1 MNYTN
6 VGFITDNLEFFE
18 RGLLGKIQNSLPDG
32 SFSFYTKITFIMYK

>member
-18 RGLLGKIQNSLPDG
+18 RGLLGKIQYQTVV
-32 SFSFYTKITFIMYK
+32 FHFTQITLIMYK